1 MADLQFVSD
10 HREEV
15 TTVKQQIETMLATAS
30 VTEEK
35 LSAIEARRHTV
46 DEVQT
51 KANLISN
58 LLDDVS
64 VNLETLSEQKS
75 AIDLLTKKL
84 ASIDFTMQEVQN
96 TLQSLRTERELAERL
111 EQSIKKLR
119 TRTAKA
125 DLPRKAASA

>member
-1 MADLQFVSD
+1 
-10 HREEV
+10 
-15 TTVKQQIETMLATAS
+15 VKQQMETMLATAS

-75 AIDLLTKKL
+75 AIDLLTEKL

-125 DLPRKAASA
+125 DIPRKAASA